1 MCKKIGIAAIV
12 VVAGLLVLNKTKL
25 GDWARYGWH
34 RAKEAMNHSLPPEE
48 EVKRLRYELSQLEP
62 EMNKNMDALASERF
76 AAKELRK
83 EVEDGR
89 IALDKR
95 FNEFKHAKNDLKDTN
110 LTRVSFD
117 GRQMKKSDAEAA
129 IASQWETYKTA
140 EKTLKAKEKLLDAKE
155 AQVGKMEEQVLQ
167 WKNIRDQMKAEIDA
181 IEAEIKNL
189 RLAEAANRI
198 TEFDNSR
205 LSRFQES
212 LTDLKRTVGER
223 QERVK
228 VHAEFNGTGQSTGGD
243 KPVSADRAMSE
254 IEDREKAV
262 ANK

>member
-1 MCKKIGIAAIV
+1 MCKKIAIAAVV
-12 VVAGLLVLNKTKL
+12 VVAGLLVFHKTKL

-76 AAKELRK
+76 ATKELRK
-83 EVEDGR
+83 EVEDGQ
-89 IALDKR
+89 IALEKR
-95 FNEFKHAKNDLKDTN
+95 LNEFKHAKDDLKNDNVTK
-110 LTRVSFD
+110 VSFD
-117 GRQMKKSDAEAA
+117 GRLMKKSDAEAA

-140 EKTLKAKEKLLDAKE
+140 EKTLKAKEKLLEAKE
-155 AQVGKMEEQVLQ
+155 AQVSKMEEQVLQ
-167 WKNIRDQMKAEIDA
+167 WKNIRDQMKAEIDKM
-181 IEAEIKNL
+181 EAELKNL
-189 RLAEAANRI
+189 RLAEAANKI
-198 TEFDNSR
+198 TDFDNSR

-212 LTDLKRTVGER
+212 LSDLKRTIGER

-228 VHAEFNGTGQSTGGD
+228 VQAEFNGTGQTGSE
-243 KPVSADRAMSE
+243 KQPVSADRALRE
-254 IEDREKAV
+254 IEERDTGV